1 MYLVCVSSF
10 KPLNSSALSSKK
22 YDNFNLIPGKRLQ
35 GQNASVRIGL
45 IELTEPFDTL
55 NYRSF
60 FKHTTGHFSF

>member
-10 KPLNSSALSSKK
+10 KPLNSSSLSSKK
-22 YDNFNLIPGKRLQ
+22 YENFNPIPGKRLQ
-35 GQNASVRIGL
+35 GQNVSVGIGL